1 MKRTLLTSTAC
12 LALIMAPMAP
22 AFAQDNAPA
31 ADEPAVILPSDDN
44 AAGDAMDTETGET
57 GETMGQTEEIAP
69 GVEQDDTATAEADQA
84 AEDGMFFVYE
94 EDNQFRSTKLVGQTV
109 VNSQDETL
117 GDINDL
123 IISSEGD
130 FEGVII
136 GVGGFLGIGEK
147 NVGVRFQ
154 DLTITENVEAGD
166 LKLTLDTTRDE
177 LEAAPEFVTKEEQVA
192 AEQRKQ
198 NMDEMGATGTGTDTG
213 TTSAIDPV
221 APENEPVAPAE

>member
-1 MKRTLLTSTAC
+1 MKHTLLTSTAC

-22 AFAQDNAPA
+22 SFAQDQAPA
-31 ADEPAVILPSDDN
+31 SGESTVILPSDD
-44 AAGDAMDTETGET
+44 AGNAMDNDTGD
-57 GETMGQTEEIAP
+57 TMTGQTEEMAP
-69 GVEQDDTATAEADQA
+69 GVEKDDTATAAADQA
-84 AEDGMFFVYE
+84 GDEGMFFVYE
-94 EDNQFRSTKLVGQTV
+94 ADNQFRSTKLVGHTV

-154 DLTITENVEAGD
+154 DLTISENVEAGD
-166 LKLTLDTTRDE
+166 LKLTLDTTRED
-177 LEAAPEFVTKEEQVA
+177 LEAAPEFVTKEEQMA

-198 NMDEMGATGTGTDTG
+198 NMEGMGAATGTDAG
-213 TTSAIDPV
+213 TTSALTPV

>member
-22 AFAQDNAPA
+22 SFAQDQAPA

-44 AAGDAMDTETGET
+44 AAGNAMENDTGET
-57 GETMGQTEEIAP
+57 ETMGQTEEIAP
-69 GVEQDDTATAEADQA
+69 GVEKDDTATAAADQA
-84 AEDGMFFVYE
+84 GDDGMFFVYE
-94 EDNQFRSTKLVGQTV
+94 EDNQFRSTKLVGHTV
-109 VNSQDETL
+109 VNGQDETL

-166 LKLTLDTTRDE
+166 LKLTLDTTREE

-198 NMDEMGATGTGTDTG
+198 NMEGMGAATGTDTG
-213 TTSAIDPV
+213 TTSAIAPA

>member
-22 AFAQDNAPA
+22 SFAQDQAPA
-31 ADEPAVILPSDDN
+31 AGESTVILPSEDTGN
-44 AAGDAMDTETGET
+44 ATDTGS
-57 GETMGQTEEIAP
+57 GETMTGQTEEIAP
-69 GVEQDDTATAEADQA
+69 GVQKDDTATASADQA
-84 AEDGMFFVYE
+84 GDDGMFFVYE
-94 EDNQFRSTKLVGQTV
+94 EDNQFRSTRLVGHTV

-166 LKLTLDTTRDE
+166 LKLTLDTTRED
-177 LEAAPEFVTKEEQVA
+177 LEAAPEFVTKQEQMA
-192 AEQRKQ
+192 AEQRKK
-198 NMDEMGATGTGTDTG
+198 NMEEMGAASGTDMSTTG
-213 TTSAIDPV
+213 ALAPV

>member
-22 AFAQDNAPA
+22 AFAQDEAPA

-44 AAGDAMDTETGET
+44 AAGDTMDTETGDT
-57 GETMGQTEEIAP
+57 VTGQTEEIAP
-69 GVEQDDTATAEADQA
+69 GVEKDATAEADQA
-84 AEDGMFFVYE
+84 ADDGMFFVYE
-94 EDNQFRSTKLVGQTV
+94 EDNQYRSTKLVGHTV

-123 IISSEGD
+123 VISSEGD

-147 NVGVRFQ
+147 NVGVRFD

-166 LKLTLDTTRDE
+166 LKLTLNTTRDE
-177 LEAAPEFVTKEEQVA
+177 LENAPEFVTKEEQVA

-198 NMDEMGATGTGTDTG
+198 NMEDMGAASGTGTDTG
-213 TTSAIDPV
+213 TTSAIEPV

>member
-22 AFAQDNAPA
+22 SFAQDQAPA
-31 ADEPAVILPSDDN
+31 AEEPAVILPSDDN
-44 AAGDAMDTETGET
+44 AAGDTMENDTGDTVTGET
-57 GETMGQTEEIAP
+57 GEIAP
-69 GVEQDDTATAEADQA
+69 GVEKNDTATAEADQA
-84 AEDGMFFVYE
+84 GDDGMFFVYE
-94 EDNQFRSTKLVGQTV
+94 EDDQFRSTKLVGHTV
-109 VNSQDETL
+109 VNGQDETL

-147 NVGVRFQ
+147 NVGVRFA

-166 LKLTLDTTRDE
+166 LKLTLDTTREE

-198 NMDEMGATGTGTDTG
+198 NMEGMGAATGTDAG
-213 TTSAIDPV
+213 TTSAIEPV

>member
-1 MKRTLLTSTAC
+1 MKRTLMTSTAC
-12 LALIMAPMAP
+12 LALLMAPMAP
-22 AFAQDNAPA
+22 SFAQDQAPA
-31 ADEPAVILPSDDN
+31 ADEPAVILPSDDAGN
-44 AAGDAMDTETGET
+44 AMETDTGD
-57 GETMGQTEEIAP
+57 TMTGQTEEIAP
-69 GVEQDDTATAEADQA
+69 GVEKDGMATAEADQA
-84 AEDGMFFVYE
+84 GSDGMFFVYE
-94 EDNQFRSTKLVGQTV
+94 EDNQFRSTKLIGHTV
-109 VNSQDETL
+109 VNGQDETL

-166 LKLTLDTTRDE
+166 LKLTLDTTRE
-177 LEAAPEFVTKEEQVA
+177 ALESAPEFVTKEEQVA

-198 NMDEMGATGTGTDTG
+198 NMEDMGAASGTGMDTG
-213 TTSAIDPV
+213 TTSAIEPPAPA
-221 APENEPVAPAE
+221 APENDAVAPAE